1 MPFQLKCYFL
11 SDKITKKR
19 VLLYLKT
26 VFFSRND
33 VLVPCASK
41 IENNTKYMYL
51 VLDEKQLNAQRHV
64 LCTWNENLG
73 FARPSVTYDTNV
85 PEARLATL
93 LKRHDFPRKNTD
105 IWLFESCPNV
115 FYLQIRFFDDG
126 IVFFQKFSRFFCFL
140 SLVMPKRTILDY
152 SESDPARFP
161 HYERAYRKY
170 LFWVN
175 MTLKYSELAQNLPRH
190 MSKELGIAL
199 TSVVFW
205 LKNLKTEFF

>member
-11 SDKITKKR
+11 GDKITKKR

-73 FARPSVTYDTNV
+73 FARPSVTYDFFIFWRTPFPKHQKEEKTREERKEKRREKRGRGGNY
-85 PEARLATL
+85 L
-93 LKRHDFPRKNTD
+93 LDQR
-105 IWLFESCPNV
+105 
-115 FYLQIRFFDDG
+115 
-126 IVFFQKFSRFFCFL
+126 
-140 SLVMPKRTILDY
+140 
-152 SESDPARFP
+152 
-161 HYERAYRKY
+161 ERAVRARETCERMRK
-170 LFWVN
+170 
-175 MTLKYSELAQNLPRH
+175 MASSQ
-190 MSKELGIAL
+190 KEPAPAL
-199 TSVVFW
+199 TLVS
-205 LKNLKTEFF
+205 